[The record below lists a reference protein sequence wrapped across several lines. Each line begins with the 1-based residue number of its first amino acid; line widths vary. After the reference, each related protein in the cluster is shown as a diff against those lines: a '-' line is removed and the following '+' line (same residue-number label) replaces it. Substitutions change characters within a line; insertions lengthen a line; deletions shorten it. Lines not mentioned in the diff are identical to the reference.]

1 MLIDFQRIMFAG
13 RSVPRSR
20 TCPTCP
26 AWAPGPRAG
35 SRRRSRSPACKPRMK
50 TTKKWKPNQTH
61 RRLLKQNQKRIS
73 MKAKNPDFS
82 EQYTYDQ
89 WRRVP
94 SSQTLSFWPAS
105 EEFYYEKNSTKWVQ
119 ISERINWCSIKMPRK
134 NIEIVS
140 QSSPLTKMAKI
151 VIF

>member
-1 MLIDFQRIMFAG
+1 MTSKELCLQEEVFLDQEPVQPVLHGPQDQGQGAEGGQDHQR
-13 RSVPRSR
+13 VNHE
-20 TCPTCP
+20 
-26 AWAPGPRAG
+26 W
-35 SRRRSRSPACKPRMK
+35 RRQKNG
-50 TTKKWKPNQTH
+50 NQTH

-94 SSQTLSFWPAS
+94 SSHPLSYRPAS